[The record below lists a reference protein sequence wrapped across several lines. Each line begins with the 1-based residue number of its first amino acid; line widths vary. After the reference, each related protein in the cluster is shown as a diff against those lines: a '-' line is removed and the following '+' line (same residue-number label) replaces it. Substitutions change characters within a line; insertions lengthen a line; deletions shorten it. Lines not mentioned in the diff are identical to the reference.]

1 MAGKKIRIKVP
12 MTEMINAEAQW
23 VSLVDKPASRLPFR
37 ITKDEDGVCVEVEK
51 LDRVINLKGVTTASN
66 AITIGQI
73 NTSDPWSFS
82 EADGN
87 KLLGAGEDK
96 FTKFAS
102 VHIGVSKDAGNK
114 QRFSFP
120 VAKLVGTRIVVFRSG
135 VMAARARAAQT
146 GDAKISE
153 AARRL
158 LDIMDKK
165 TQKQDDTGESTM
177 KLNLNL
183 KDMFRAKKQSD
194 EVGIAAIII
203 RKGDMEALLP
213 QFKESGYEVSD
224 LLETEDGHV
233 VVKQAEFDGENVT
246 AFKVNEHIGVLVTG
260 VTKQFNPF
268 LDSMSFA
275 ETMATAGFLPSL
287 RNATEAVQDTVI
299 TVLRSSD
306 DKDTARKSIATV
318 MKDFSAFVGAM
329 TESLP
334 EVAFKMDELG
344 QLSVTKAKKQ
354 APAGGCGAGKVW
366 DAGLGACVAK
376 DEKTAK
382 AEGEDGPTETV
393 EGDEATE
400 EDNTEITAK
409 ADEDGKTSEDA
420 SDETEEDNTEVT
432 AKLDEETEE
441 GEVEYDWEDPSY
453 LVAKADVEQL
463 EKLGVRP
470 EGVSILNPMP
480 PVKKKEAAA
489 SEEEGDREATAK
501 ADAEDE
507 AGDGEEQEDQD
518 KAAVTSNEDAPA
530 DEALARILKAVEN
543 LTDKVDG
550 VSKEQKALG
559 SRVTELDTRTQK
571 QDESLNGTVLS
582 GGEHR
587 GDNIGRYSRQKAT
600 KSDDDVW
607 AGSALDSVVN

>member
-37 ITKDEDGVCVEVEK
+37 ITKDEEGGCVEVV
-51 LDRVINLKGVTTASN
+51 DRVVNPKGVTTTKN
-66 AITIGQI
+66 AITIGQVD
-73 NTSDPWSFS
+73 TEAPWSFS
-82 EADGN
+82 EEDAN
-87 KLLGAGEDK
+87 KLLGAKGANVK
-96 FTKFAS
+96 KFAS
-102 VHIGVSKDAGNK
+102 VHLGVGQDDEADSK

-135 VMAARARAAQT
+135 VRAARAQAAQT
-146 GDAKISE
+146 GDTKISE

-158 LDIMDKK
+158 LDIMDRK
-165 TQKQDDTGESTM
+165 TQKQEDTGESTM

-194 EVGIAAIII
+194 EVGIAAIVI

-213 QFKESGYEVSD
+213 QFKDGGYEVSD
-224 LLETEDGHV
+224 LHETEDGHV
-233 VVKQAEFDGENVT
+233 VVKQSEFDGEDVT

-329 TESLP
+329 AESLP

-344 QLSVTKAKKQ
+344 QLPITKAE
-354 APAGGCGAGKVW
+354 ADTTGTVEDRTSE
-366 DAGLGACVAK
+366 DAT
-376 DEKTAK
+376 DDTETTAK
-382 AEGEDGPTETV
+382 ADAAGDADGDGTTETTAKSD
-393 EGDEATE
+393 DEDEE
-400 EDNTEITAK
+400 EDEENAEEEITAK
-409 ADEDGKTSEDA
+409 ADAETD
-420 SDETEEDNTEVT
+420 DE
-432 AKLDEETEE
+432 
-441 GEVEYDWEDPSY
+441 EVEYDWEDPTY
-453 LVAKADVEQL
+453 LIAKADVEKL

-470 EGVSILNPMP
+470 EGVSILTPMP
-480 PVKKKEAAA
+480 PVKKTEAAA
-489 SEEEGDREATAK
+489 SDEEEDREATAK
-501 ADAEDE
+501 ADAEDK
-507 AGDGEEQEDQD
+507 AGDGEEEEDETT
-518 KAAVTSNEDAPA
+518 VTSNEDAPA

-559 SRVTELDTRTQK
+559 SKVTELDQRTK
-571 QDESLNGTVLS
+571 KNDSALHGTVLS
-582 GGEHR
+582 GGENR
-587 GDNIGRYSRQKAT
+587 GDNIGTHTRQRAT
-600 KSDDDVW
+600 KAADDVW
-607 AGSALDSVVN
+607 SGSALDNVVG